1 MLIKTNILKYHLG
14 QGGKVDSQI
23 KFVKFSDIFYLVH
36 AAIILVLNE
45 AVHLGLKDL

>member
-14 QGGKVDSQI
+14 PGKVDSQI
-23 KFVKFSDIFYLVH
+23 KFVKFSNLFNLVH
-36 AAIILVLNE
+36 AAILLVLNE